1 MVRPAPGGGL
11 TLPAPAGSQPRSIA
25 FFDFDNTIIHGDA
38 GPLFGRALYSRRRAE
53 RKRVGRAVLF
63 LRHLPFISG
72 MALQAGLYKMRA
84 RRRSSIVR
92 SAYKGLRGVGT
103 PHFYD
108 SMPAFVDAKVV
119 PRIYPEIADRIRR
132 HQAEGTRCVIVTTGM
147 EPLVRHCARHLPG
160 DVEVIGC
167 TLKER
172 DGVLTGEVEGPL
184 FGVDKANILKAY
196 CRALGVDPKD
206 CWAYSDHWSDH
217 HMLLAVG
224 HGVAVNPRGPLLR
237 MARQKGW
244 EVLRLPPPPGVPPER
259 PVA

>member
-1 MVRPAPGGGL
+1 MPL
-11 TLPAPAGSQPRSIA
+11 DKPRAVA

-38 GPLFGRALYSRRRAE
+38 GPLFGRALYSRRRSE

-72 MALQAGLYKMRA
+72 MALQAGLYKLRA

-92 SAYKGLRGVGT
+92 SAYKGLRGVGA

-108 SMPAFVDAKVV
+108 SMAAFVDERIV
-119 PRIYPEIADRIRR
+119 PRIYPEVAARIAR

-160 DVEVIGC
+160 EVEVIGC
-167 TLKER
+167 TIKER

-196 CRALGVDPKD
+196 CRALGIDPKA
-206 CWAYSDHWSDH
+206 CWAYSDHWSDK
-217 HMLLAVG
+217 HMLEAVG
-224 HGVAVNPRGPLLR
+224 QGVAVNPRGPLLR
-237 MARQKGW
+237 LARAKGW
-244 EVLRLPPPPGVPPER
+244 EILTPKAPAGIPDQR